1 MKKMLFV
8 MNPYAGQRRANRYL
22 ADILSI
28 FNRAGYRVEAYMTG
42 ARGEATDIVRQ
53 YAPEMDLVACCGGD
67 GTFNET
73 VNGLLH
79 SGADIPVGYI
89 PAGSTNDFAASLG
102 LPTNILQA
110 AETVVTGEPSTLDVG
125 KFGDRY
131 FSYVA
136 SFGAFTRTS
145 YATPQS
151 VKNALGHAA
160 YILGGISELSQLRTE
175 HVKLQLDDEMVEDDF
190 LFGAV
195 SNSTSVGGVLS
206 LDPKQVDLRDGKFEV
221 LLLRSPRELG
231 ELSECIRAVQ
241 TAEYNCKM
249 LTFTPASRITI
260 WADAGMPWTL
270 DGEMEPGPRGSDH
283 RKYPLRTES
292 DVQAMLN
299 TTLCYITRGDQV
311 LMLHR
316 VKKENDLNH
325 DKWIG
330 VGGKFLEGE
339 SPDDCLLRET
349 KEETGLTLTRWQ
361 CRGVVT
367 FLSDQWEGEYMYLF
381 TADGFTGSEI
391 ECNEGDLQWVSRAF
405 LNRLP
410 KWEGDAIFLDLLW
423 KNAPFFLLTL
433 RYEGEKLVEAV
444 LNGERIR
451 G

>member
-28 FNRAGYRVEAYMTG
+28 FNRAGYRVESYMTG

-79 SGADIPVGYI
+79 SKVNIPVGYI

-270 DGEMEPGPRGSDH
+270 DGEMEPGH
-283 RKYPLRTES
+283 EEVT
-292 DVQAMLN
+292 
-299 TTLCYITRGDQV
+299 I
-311 LMLHR
+311 
-316 VKKENDLNH
+316 ENIH
-325 DKWIG
+325 
-330 VGGKFLEGE
+330 
-339 SPDDCLLRET
+339 C
-349 KEETGLTLTRWQ
+349 GLKVM
-361 CRGVVT
+361 CKP
-367 FLSDQWEGEYMYLF
+367 
-381 TADGFTGSEI
+381 
-391 ECNEGDLQWVSRAF
+391 C
-405 LNRLP
+405 
-410 KWEGDAIFLDLLW
+410 
-423 KNAPFFLLTL
+423 
-433 RYEGEKLVEAV
+433 
-444 LNGERIR
+444 
-451 G
+451 

>member
-28 FNRAGYRVEAYMTG
+28 FNRAGYRVESYMTG

-79 SGADIPVGYI
+79 SEVNIPVGYI

-110 AETVVTGEPSTLDVG
+110 AETVVTGEPSALDVG

-151 VKNALGHAA
+151 VKNALGHAD

-175 HVKLQLDDEMVEDDF
+175 HVKLQLDDEIVEDDF

-270 DGEMEPGPRGSDH
+270 DGEMEPGH
-283 RKYPLRTES
+283 EEVT
-292 DVQAMLN
+292 
-299 TTLCYITRGDQV
+299 I
-311 LMLHR
+311 
-316 VKKENDLNH
+316 ENIH
-325 DKWIG
+325 
-330 VGGKFLEGE
+330 
-339 SPDDCLLRET
+339 C
-349 KEETGLTLTRWQ
+349 GLKVM
-361 CRGVVT
+361 CKP
-367 FLSDQWEGEYMYLF
+367 
-381 TADGFTGSEI
+381 
-391 ECNEGDLQWVSRAF
+391 C
-405 LNRLP
+405 
-410 KWEGDAIFLDLLW
+410 
-423 KNAPFFLLTL
+423 
-433 RYEGEKLVEAV
+433 
-444 LNGERIR
+444 
-451 G
+451 

>member
-79 SGADIPVGYI
+79 SEVNIPVGYI

-110 AETVVTGEPSTLDVG
+110 AENVVTGEPSALDVG

-145 YATPQS
+145 YATPQN

-260 WADAGMPWTL
+260 WANAGMPWTL
-270 DGEMEPGPRGSDH
+270 DGEMEPGH
-283 RKYPLRTES
+283 EEVT
-292 DVQAMLN
+292 
-299 TTLCYITRGDQV
+299 I
-311 LMLHR
+311 
-316 VKKENDLNH
+316 ENIH
-325 DKWIG
+325 
-330 VGGKFLEGE
+330 
-339 SPDDCLLRET
+339 C
-349 KEETGLTLTRWQ
+349 GLKVM
-361 CRGVVT
+361 CKP
-367 FLSDQWEGEYMYLF
+367 
-381 TADGFTGSEI
+381 
-391 ECNEGDLQWVSRAF
+391 C
-405 LNRLP
+405 
-410 KWEGDAIFLDLLW
+410 
-423 KNAPFFLLTL
+423 
-433 RYEGEKLVEAV
+433 
-444 LNGERIR
+444 
-451 G
+451 